1 MSKSKRWL
9 LPLLAMAMP
18 ALPALAEQAQIAV
31 AANFMAPMQ
40 QMLPAF
46 EATTGHK
53 LQLSS
58 GSTGKFYAQI
68 KNGAPFDVLLAAD
81 DETPIK
87 LEQEGAAVAGSRFS
101 YAIGKLV
108 LWSASVDG
116 VDAKGEVLRQG
127 KFSHLAIANPKLAP
141 YGRAAQESLQA
152 LGLWD
157 GLQGKL
163 VMGENI
169 AQTQQFVASGN
180 AQLGLLALSQVWRD
194 GRLTSGSAWPVPEKL
209 HAPIR
214 QDAVLLMKGKDNPA
228 AQALLSYLRSD
239 AAKTVLRSYGYSY

>member
-1 MSKSKRWL
+1 MNRRIAL
-9 LPLLAMAMP
+9 CLLLAAP
-18 ALPALAEQAQIAV
+18 LAQAEQAQIAV

-116 VDAKGEVLRQG
+116 VDAKGEVLRSG
-127 KFSHLAIANPKLAP
+127 KFGHLAIANPKLAP

-194 GRLTSGSAWPVPEKL
+194 GRLSSGSAWLVPEKL

-214 QDAVLLMKGKDNPA
+214 QDAVLLLKGKDNPA

>member
-1 MSKSKRWL
+1 MLDGDWSSDVCSSD
-9 LPLLAMAMP
+9 LAH
-18 ALPALAEQAQIAV
+18 IAV

-46 EATTGHK
+46 EAATGHK

-163 VMGENI
+163 VTGENI

-194 GRLTSGSAWPVPEKL
+194 GRLSSGSAWLVPEKL

-214 QDAVLLMKGKDNPA
+214 QDAVLLLKGKDNPA

-239 AAKTVLRSYGYSY
+239 AAKAVLRSYGYSY

>member
-1 MSKSKRWL
+1 MNRQIAL
-9 LPLLAMAMP
+9 CLLLAAP
-18 ALPALAEQAQIAV
+18 LAQAGQAQIAV

-87 LEQEGAAVAGSRFS
+87 LEQEGVAVAGSRFS

-116 VDAKGEVLRQG
+116 VDAKGEVLRSG

-141 YGRAAQESLQA
+141 YGRAARESLQA

-194 GRLTSGSAWPVPEKL
+194 GKLSGGSAWPVPEKL

-214 QDAVLLMKGKDNPA
+214 QDAVLLLKGKDNPA

-239 AAKTVLRSYGYSY
+239 AARAVLRSYGYSY